1 MKASQAAKKMRTQH
15 FGITYKCVDIYL
27 CSSSSRFRDMS
38 DRWGIYLEC
47 FTSDL
52 SACPALC
59 HQINFF
65 SILGRATLSLQ
76 IYLFHVRLTCCWL
89 GFQEKATLKNCLFIF
104 PSSFLSLNLLLLGTT
119 PVWTFPNIAWRVS
132 LNGLPYIGCGII
144 TKLPPRGKFWS
155 FVQYTRWKYSH
166 GF

>member
-27 CSSSSRFRDMS
+27 CSSSSSSRFRDMS

-65 SILGRATLSLQ
+65 SILGRATLSWQ

-89 GFQEKATLKNCLFIF
+89 GPRKKRRSKIASLFSL
-104 PSSFLSLNLLLLGTT
+104 PPSFLLIYYFSVRRHFELFPTLHEEYHLMDCLTLG
-119 PVWTFPNIAWRVS
+119 VVS
-132 LNGLPYIGCGII
+132 
-144 TKLPPRGKFWS
+144 
-155 FVQYTRWKYSH
+155 
-166 GF
+166 